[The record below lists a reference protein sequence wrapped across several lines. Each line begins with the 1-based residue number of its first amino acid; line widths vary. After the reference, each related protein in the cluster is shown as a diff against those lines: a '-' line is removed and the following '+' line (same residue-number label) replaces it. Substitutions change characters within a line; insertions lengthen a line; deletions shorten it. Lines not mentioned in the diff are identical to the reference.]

1 MTSRVGTP
9 VRIVALLGL
18 AGPNLMTGL
27 WGVLAPRNWFENFPG
42 LGPAL
47 VAGTPPFN
55 AHLAADAGAGFLAT
69 GVALAWAAA
78 TARRSDLRLA
88 LVAYLVFTVP
98 HAFYHAIH
106 DAPAL
111 SGAAQVA
118 SVVMLGSGAVLAGLL
133 LWWVRSTHADQAAHA
148 SHGSP
153 AASSMP

>member
-1 MTSRVGTP
+1 MSTRVGTP
-9 VRIVALLGL
+9 LRIATVVGL
-18 AGPNLMTGL
+18 AVPNLVTGL
-27 WGVLAPRNWFENFPG
+27 WAVLAPRNWFENFPG

-69 GVALAWAAA
+69 GVALACAAA

-98 HAFYHAIH
+98 HAVYHAAH

-111 SGAAQVA
+111 SGAAQAA
-118 SVVMLGSGAVLAGLL
+118 SVAMLGSGAVLAAVL
-133 LWWVRSTHADQAAHA
+133 LWWARSPRSGDITNPTA
-148 SHGSP
+148 P
-153 AASSMP
+153 APATAR

>member
-1 MTSRVGTP
+1 MTFRVGNP

-27 WGVLAPRNWFENFPG
+27 WGVLAPGTGSRTSPG
-42 LGPAL
+42 WARRWWPAHRRS
-47 VAGTPPFN
+47 TPTSPS
-55 AHLAADAGAGFLAT
+55 DAGAGFLAT
-69 GVALAWAAA
+69 GVALAWAAT

-98 HAFYHAIH
+98 HVLYHAIH

-118 SVVMLGSGAVLAGLL
+118 SIVMLGSGAAAGCAAAL
-133 LWWVRSTHADQAAHA
+133 VNQVAPPRS
-148 SHGSP
+148 GSRYVARSP
-153 AASSMP
+153 TASSVK